1 MVTSATKSGA
11 TTNVMISLNITTPP
25 FGAVAL
31 IIVLH
36 FPHLHHKK
44 QKFSTNTNILK
55 DYYSSCEQVKEIYKI
70 TI

>member
-36 FPHLHHKK
+36 FLYLHHKK
-44 QKFSTNTNILK
+44 QK
-55 DYYSSCEQVKEIYKI
+55 Y
-70 TI
+70 